1 MEPVSEE
8 LGRSAMGLLTET
20 GLHGHKYAIDAVV
33 AATAM
38 RVSGRS
44 VVLTSDPEDMIMLC
58 GGRVRILKV

>member
-1 MEPVSEE
+1 
-8 LGRSAMGLLTET
+8 MGLLTET